1 MKQLPLVE
9 HGLLS
14 VEVLQLS
21 PFTGFATLFA
31 PTTA

>member
-1 MKQLPLVE
+1 MVE

-14 VEVLQLS
+14 VDVLPLS

-31 PTTA
+31 PASS